1 MSAVLLAL
9 TLLAADPLPADA
21 VIVAPREFLPALQPL
36 VEHRKTQGHT
46 FGYVPSNQPAD
57 TIRTAIRT
65 AAKTGKL
72 KFVLLIGDAEPAA
85 RTDAAVAA
93 RSTPTHLHK
102 AVVNVKWGSEPE
114 IATDNWFADLDDDQ
128 QPDLAIGRIPA
139 DTPAELSRIVQKILA
154 YERAADFGPWRQRV
168 NFIAGVGGFSP
179 LIDGVLE
186 TATSKLL
193 TSGIP
198 AAYDTRMTYGSWRSP
213 YCPDPRLFHATTV
226 ERHNEGC
233 LFWVYIGHGHATGL
247 DRVSIPGERFH
258 IFDVDDCDQLK
269 SEAGSPIA
277 IMLACYTAA
286 FDQPQDCLGEELLRT
301 PGGPVAVYGGTR
313 VTMPYAMAV
322 MGSGMMEEYFANRP
336 ATLGETILAAKR
348 RMMQPVDDQN
358 PLKNTNRLLLDGV
371 ASIMSPSRELLEEER
386 REHLHLFNLLGDPM
400 LRLVHPQEIKLTSPR
415 DGSPG
420 EKLQITGTSELVGRG
435 VLELV
440 CRRDQFKSPPPVRE
454 RFDPTDKG
462 LAALHDVYVAANDR
476 CWGRWGLDLPGGK
489 FATEIVIPPECK
501 GPCHVRLLVA
511 DGQTHGLGAATIYI
525 RPQPA
530 SPQPPSPQPASPQPP
545 AVGQAS
551 RLVPDPAR

>member
-1 MSAVLLAL
+1 MSPVLLAL
-9 TLLAADPLPADA
+9 ALLAADRSPADA
-21 VIVAPREFLPALQPL
+21 LVVAPREFLPALKPL
-36 VEHRKTQGHT
+36 VDHRQAQGHR
-46 FGYVPSNQPAD
+46 FGYIPSTQPAE
-57 TIRTAIRT
+57 AIRLAIRQ
-65 AAKTGKL
+65 AAAGSKL
-72 KFVLLIGDAEPAA
+72 RFVLLVGDAEPAA
-85 RTDAAVAA
+85 RTDAGVAA

-114 IATDNWFADLDDDQ
+114 IPSDNWYADLDDDH

-139 DTPAELSRIVQKILA
+139 DSPAELSRIVDKILA
-154 YERAADFGPWRQRV
+154 YERAADFGPWRHRV

-198 AAYDTRMTYGSWRSP
+198 AAYDTPMTYGSWRSP
-213 YCPDPRLFHATTV
+213 YCPDPRLFHDVTV
-226 ERHNEGC
+226 QRHNEGC

-258 IFDVDDCDQLK
+258 IFDVNDCRQLK
-269 SEAGSPIA
+269 AQAGSPIA

-301 PGGPVAVYGGTR
+301 PGGPVAVYGGSR

-322 MGSGMMEEYFANRP
+322 MGTGMMEEYFQNRP
-336 ATLGETILAAKR
+336 ATLGEAILAAKR
-348 RMMQPVDDQN
+348 RMMQPVDDKD
-358 PLKNTNRLLLDGV
+358 PLKNANRLLLDGL

-386 REHLHLFNLLGDPM
+386 REHLHLFTLLGDPM
-400 LRLVHPQEIKLTSPR
+400 LRLAHPQEITLAAPKEAE
-415 DGSPG
+415 PG
-420 EKLQITGTSELVGRG
+420 QTLQIAGASELVGRG

-440 CRRDQFKSPPPVRE
+440 CRRDQFKTPPPARE

-462 LAALHDVYVAANDR
+462 LAALHDAYVAANDR
-476 CWGRWGLDLPGGK
+476 TWARWGLALPGGQ
-489 FATEIVIPPECK
+489 FATEIAIPPECR

-511 DGQTHGLGAATIYI
+511 DGKSYALGATSIYI
-525 RPQPA
+525 RPQPTA
-530 SPQPPSPQPASPQPP
+530 EPA
-545 AVGQAS
+545 AVGQVS
-551 RLVPDPAR
+551 P

>member
-1 MSAVLLAL
+1 MSPVLLAAV
-9 TLLAADPLPADA
+9 LLAADPVPADA

-36 VEHRKTQGHT
+36 VEHRKAQGHT
-46 FGYVPSNQPAD
+46 FGYIPSNQSAE
-57 TIRTAIRT
+57 AIRT
-65 AAKTGKL
+65 SIRRAAESGKL
-72 KFVLLIGDAEPAA
+72 KFVLLVGDADPAA
-85 RTDAAVAA
+85 RVDAAVAA

-102 AVVNVKWGSEPE
+102 AVVNVRFGSEPE
-114 IATDNWFADLDDDQ
+114 IATDNWYADLDDDQ

-139 DTPAELSRIVQKILA
+139 DTPAELSQIVEKILT
-154 YERAADFGPWRQRV
+154 YERAPDFGAWRSRV

-198 AAYDTRMTYGSWRSP
+198 AGYETRMTYGSWRSP
-213 YCPDPRLFHATTV
+213 YCPDPRLFHSTTV

-258 IFDVDDCDQLK
+258 IFDVDDCRELK
-269 SEAGSPIA
+269 AQSGSPIA

-286 FDQPQDCLGEELLRT
+286 FDQPRDCLGEELLRT
-301 PGGPVAVYGGTR
+301 PGGPVAVYGGSR

-322 MGSGMMEEYFANRP
+322 MGSGLMQEYFGNRP
-336 ATLGETILAAKR
+336 ATLGEAILAAKR
-348 RMMQPVDDQN
+348 RMMLPVDESD
-358 PLKNTNRLLLDGV
+358 PLKNAHRLLLDGV
-371 ASIMSPSRELLEEER
+371 ASIMSPSREMLEEER

-400 LRLVHPQEIKLTSPR
+400 LRFSYPQEIKLTAPR
-415 DGSPG
+415 DAAPG
-420 EKLQITGTSELVGRG
+420 ESLQITGTSELVGRG
-435 VLELV
+435 ILELV

-476 CWGRWGLDLPGGK
+476 CWGRWGLELPGGK
-489 FATEIVIPPECK
+489 FATQITIPPECK
-501 GPCHVRLLVA
+501 GACHVRLLAA
-511 DGQTHGLGAATIYI
+511 DGQTHALGAATIYI
-525 RPQPA
+525 RPRPVGQASGQPE
-530 SPQPPSPQPASPQPP
+530 P
-545 AVGQAS
+545 VGQAS
-551 RLVPDPAR
+551 RLVPDPPR